1 MIFCARAKSAMAKA
15 SRGSVLSISTNVCF
29 FVSRCSFG
37 VETVNHRVKGHEF
50 ITCREV
56 IGYVNAIKRCGHFG
70 ARLHPSQR
78 ITSK

>member
-1 MIFCARAKSAMAKA
+1 MQSVAGKALERQEPGTSPRFGCNLLCTGKVGNGKSIKRV
-15 SRGSVLSISTNVCF
+15 SFVHIHKCF

-56 IGYVNAIKRCGHFG
+56 IGM
-70 ARLHPSQR
+70 
-78 ITSK
+78 